1 MRPAHG
7 VSSENKPQRAQRK
20 KDQTHIVH
28 LRPVFI
34 HGRAPTLCLQMLR
47 KLDVGEKSSAFICS
61 HPFHP
66 RTNKRKTPVL
76 GQGRAFV

>member
-34 HGRAPTLCLQMLR
+34 HGRVSCACKCFANSM
-47 KLDVGEKSSAFICS
+47 SAKN
-61 HPFHP
+61 HP
-66 RTNKRKTPVL
+66 RLSVLIRFIRVPINEKRPSFAK
-76 GQGRAFV
+76 GGRSCR